1 MRRTAPHPGQLP
13 LGFGKD
19 AEIER
24 MIEARVAIR
33 AEAEAIRWR
42 FRLMIVETLLL
53 ITMVI
58 VTGLVLHQPTAIIA
72 RGALLIGATCLSTGI
87 LLILLTG
94 LMGKLL
100 SRTRQWRS
108 RRSDAI
114 LPWRRP

>member
-1 MRRTAPHPGQLP
+1 MRRTAPHPDQLP

-33 AEAEAIRWR
+33 AAAEAVRWR
-42 FRLMIVETLLL
+42 FRLMIAETVLLT
-53 ITMVI
+53 TMVI
-58 VTGLVLHQPTAIIA
+58 ITGLFLHQPTAIIA
-72 RGALLIGATCLSTGI
+72 RSALLIGAMCLSTGL

-94 LMGKLL
+94 LMSKLL
-100 SRTRQWRS
+100 SRTGRWRA